1 MTQILNWD
9 KNYFS
14 SVEFRGLAVPW
25 PYNLVLQYR
34 EIHQVICFIHISSL
48 MLNHTEWYVLIN
60 SLTSQPRKLRLSREV
75 L

>member
-34 EIHQVICFIHISSL
+34 ESL
-48 MLNHTEWYVLIN
+48 LGT
-60 SLTSQPRKLRLSREV
+60 R
-75 L
+75 